1 MDTQLEIQLGH
12 LCNNRCVFCV
22 SGQLT
27 SQRKAPIL
35 DAGDIVRALDGAWA
49 EGYRRVTLL
58 GGEPTIQP
66 FFMDVLRHAVGLGFE
81 VVIFSNGS
89 KPGRTDLVSEV
100 AATGGRIEW
109 RFSFQGATREA
120 HERTTRRKG
129 SFAQLV
135 RSLDR
140 ARARGHKVTVNM
152 CVVQQNHASV
162 DRFPELLLPRGVASL
177 HLDMLNP
184 YDTGT
189 ATPDEITRMMPRYTD
204 LREPLERMIAAFPLG
219 YDVTVGNLPYCV
231 APTIAR
237 FIHHGGQPTW
247 TMTANDQGASAL
259 GKGRRKYSVKQAF
272 LTKPDRCRQ
281 CVFDDRCRG
290 VFDAYAE
297 RHGTDELSPITQD
310 RLAEIDPEGWF
321 FSLRTAAALRP
332 AIADATLP
340 APFDRVTVSEPGAR
354 EVRIAVASAE
364 AGAVTVALRPPPGGV
379 AATESVA
386 LHVESTTAPPDATS
400 AALRW
405 IWGVL
410 ATLTKPVHPLG
421 PDAISALP
429 RSVAARLAKLR
440 SRAPFGPLAWERADA
455 IVDGVEIALASPSG
469 ERVIAWMTETR
480 GAPRGGYRVEGAAG
494 EPSRALVEGVRALLV
509 ALGRLPE
516 AARLVDVVEN
526 AR

>member
-1 MDTQLEIQLGH
+1 MDAQLEIQLGH

-35 DAGDIVRALDGAWA
+35 DAADIVRALDSAWA

-66 FFMDVLRHAVGLGFE
+66 FFMEVLRHAVETGFE

-89 KPGRTDLVSEV
+89 KPGRTNLIDEV

-135 RSLDR
+135 RSVDR
-140 ARARGHKVTVNM
+140 ARALGHKVTVNM
-152 CVVQQNHASV
+152 CVVQQNHDSV
-162 DRFPELLLPRGVASL
+162 DRFPELLVPRGVAAL

-189 ATPDEITRMMPRYTD
+189 ATPEEITRMMVRYSD
-204 LREPLERMIAAFPLG
+204 LRAPLERMIAAFPEG

-237 FIHHGGQPTW
+237 VIHHGGQPTW

-259 GKGRRKYSVKQAF
+259 RKGRRKYSVKQAF

-297 RHGTDELSPITQD
+297 RHGTDELQPITPEH
-310 RLAEIDPEGWF
+310 LAEIDRDGSLF
-321 FSLRTAAALRP
+321 AIRTAASLRTVIAEAA
-332 AIADATLP
+332 LP
-340 APFDRVTVSEPGAR
+340 APFDRVTVTEPSPR
-354 EVRIAVASAE
+354 EVQITLAAGDAIAV
-364 AGAVTVALRPPPGGV
+364 TLALRSTAGGL
-379 AATESVA
+379 AATTEASLSLEA
-386 LHVESTTAPPDATS
+386 SSAPRDATE

-410 ATLTKPVHPLG
+410 TTLARPVHPLG
-421 PDAISALP
+421 PDAIATLP
-429 RSVAARLAKLR
+429 RTVAARLARLR
-440 SRAPFGPLAWERADA
+440 ARAPFGALTWERAHA
-455 IVDGVEIALASPSG
+455 IEGGVEIALVSPSG
-469 ERVIAWMTETR
+469 EQVIAWMTETR
-480 GAPRGGYRVEGAAG
+480 SAPRGGYRVEGVTG

-516 AARLVDVVEN
+516 EAISADDR
-526 AR
+526 ATP